1 MYNSKYYTCE
11 QIDQRLLEGYYDDA
25 VAAGYTG
32 SKSQYLAGLLRAI
45 NYSANPTIT
54 ADKVVYNPAISGLTS
69 KNVKAAIDELANKKA
84 NTADV
89 DTKFTEEKNRVDA
102 ELAKKFDNDSVVQ
115 ELGDAEDKVMSQ
127 KATTTAIAYETT
139 RAKAAEEAI
148 IFDVSAHN
156 DGAVFESISA
166 LLGDANLSTLIPTS
180 VRRGGM
186 SIRFIQGSEQSSDNK
201 YVQYRLVKNAW
212 STSVN
217 DWQGV
222 DDEPIFGSENLVKS
236 GGVKEVIYKSIG
248 EYKDLTEL
256 SVTKFKGIA
265 ENGDIVSVGGTR
277 HNIKTFNI
285 SSIPNIK
292 LTTMFSSYKENEPL
306 LPWAIYSSEDTIDNT
321 TMIAHGEAIS
331 QKNYIKEINDIITVS
346 EVAKILIVGF
356 IASEEE
362 VVSVKGH
369 YSYFDTVELECKNYI
384 DGRIGD
390 SSQLPGES
398 ENIIEGINYVY
409 EHATDE
415 VVKVV
420 DEVEKLTLDVA
431 DITGQTAYTNYVIG
445 VNGNMVFDKDC
456 MINKYEIPEDIIKVD
471 IETKIAMGPRK
482 RQLFPWAIY
491 SSEDV
496 FDSTTMIAHGEVVSS
511 SDPVDISNS
520 IKCAGAKV
528 LFVGWN
534 RNKDWTIQPTVI
546 AYAPIKGELPDMKLK
561 IENNENKLKATNVVR
576 NLFNMCVPTFRD
588 SKGGFNQDNTYEHFL
603 TARKCGVM
611 IQKLDTVL
619 TTDEHFFV
627 HHTYDGTSTIQV
639 NPSTKRIVDGI
650 FTTPDSDMI
659 EIKWRDMTL
668 AECLEYH
675 YHIYGEDF
683 HGVSL
688 DDALITLKR
697 DSIIPYITFRKMN
710 GKENIMAAELARVL
724 KKHRLDTSVIVNL
737 YPYTKANAIAIRDS
751 LPDVFINYTK
761 SDNEV
766 LTIEDID
773 TFLSIAGQ
781 NAIINFWCKDVENY
795 EANLNAI
802 QYCITNGI
810 FWSCDGI
817 DEDLFEHLAPIRKEW
832 SYIKTFKVYE
842 YKIRFSI
849 INGDVKFIPF
859 KEYPNYVADIEV
871 NGDYIYISH
880 VTNGKEHL
888 PYRIPN
894 SWISEYPCTIECYDK
909 NVECYVDKE
918 NYRFVLNKTGGIPN
932 GIYTITIKI

>member
-1 MYNSKYYTCE
+1 MSINLTDEIEVKTKKGKLGAAKQIFLEGDTQTVENEIQDINSKHNTLNTKHE
-11 QIDQRLLEGYYDDA
+11 SLSRTVQGI
-25 VAAGYTG
+25 AATG
-32 SKSQYLAGLLRAI
+32 GAS
-45 NYSANPTIT
+45 T
-54 ADKVVYNPAISGLTS
+54 ATNVTYNKDSSGL
-69 KNVKAAIDELANKKA
+69 NAENAQDAIDELQSSKIGK
-84 NTADV
+84 TSI
-89 DTKFTEEKNRVDA
+89 
-102 ELAKKFDNDSVVQ
+102 LQ
-115 ELGDAEDKVMSQ
+115 ELGNAENNVMSQ
-127 KATTTAIAYETT
+127 KATTTAIADETT

-156 DGAVFESISA
+156 DSATFESLSA

-180 VRRGGM
+180 VRHGGM
-186 SIRFIQGSEQSSDNK
+186 IIRFIQGSGQSSDNK
-201 YVQYRLVKNAW
+201 YAQYRLVKNAW

-236 GGVKEVIYKSIG
+236 GGVKEVIYESIG
-248 EYKDLTEL
+248 EYKDLTKL

-265 ENGDIVSVGGTR
+265 ENGDIVSVGGTK
-277 HNIKTFNI
+277 HNIYTFNI
-285 SSIPNIK
+285 SSIHNIK

-306 LPWAIYSSEDTIDNT
+306 LPWAIYSSEDTIDHT
-321 TMIAHGEAIS
+321 TMIAHGEAINN
-331 QKNYIKEINDIITVS
+331 KNYIKEVNNIITVS
-346 EVAKILIVGF
+346 EAAKILIVGF
-356 IASEEE
+356 IASEEAA
-362 VVSVKGH
+362 VSVKKY
-369 YSYFDTVELECKNYI
+369 YSHFDTVELKCKNYI

-398 ENIIEGINYVY
+398 ENVIKGINYLH
-409 EHATDE
+409 EHLNNE
-415 VVKVV
+415 IYR
-420 DEVEKLTLDVA
+420 VEKLTLYPV

-445 VNGNMVFDKDC
+445 VNGSLVIDIDC
-456 MINKYEIPEDIIKVD
+456 MINKYEIPEDIIVVD
-471 IETKIAMGPRK
+471 IKTKIAMGPRK

-491 SSEDV
+491 SSKDV
-496 FDSTTMIAHGEVVSS
+496 FDSTTMIAHGEVISS

-534 RNKDWTIQPTVI
+534 KNKDWTIQPTVI
-546 AYAPIKGELPDMKLK
+546 AYAPIQGKLPDMKLK

-576 NLFNMCVPTFRD
+576 NLFNMCIPTFRD

-650 FTTPDSDMI
+650 FTTPDDDMI

-697 DSIIPYITFRKMN
+697 DGIIPYITFRKMN

-761 SDNEV
+761 SDYDV

-773 TFLSIAGQ
+773 TFLNIAGQ

-795 EANLNAI
+795 EANFSAI

-817 DEDLFEHLAPIRKEW
+817 DKDLFEHLAPIRNEW
-832 SYIKTFKVYE
+832 SYIKTFKVDE
-842 YKIRFSI
+842 YRIRFSI
-849 INGDVKFIPF
+849 INGDIKFIPF

-880 VTNGKEHL
+880 VINGKEHL

-894 SWISEYPCTIECYDK
+894 SWISEYPCTIECSNK

-918 NYRFVLNKTGGIPN
+918 NYRFVLNKTDGILN
-932 GIYTITIKI
+932 GIYTVTIKI